1 MNIKRLLIISW
12 VVAILVIVA
21 ALLPFIIRFYSH
33 TISDKQEHWG
43 QFGDYFGG
51 ILNPIISLISLIV
64 LTYISISVYKIED
77 QRNEFTLQELARP
90 FGQIIYINLEQHLE
104 IKFMN
109 CGLGPLIIKEILLT
123 NGKEIKSTNFYTN
136 LPVSD
141 NVIWRDFMF
150 DGMDFTLARDSE
162 IVLFSV
168 TPFNANISEIFDGYK
183 AFEDF
188 KAQFRKII
196 KDFTIEIKYQD
207 IYGRSMP
214 IVSKS
219 LSMFEK
225 SNTIS
230 IKGK

>member
-64 LTYISISVYKIED
+64 LTYISISVSKIED

>member
-1 MNIKRLLIISW
+1 
-12 VVAILVIVA
+12 
-21 ALLPFIIRFYSH
+21 
-33 TISDKQEHWG
+33 
-43 QFGDYFGG
+43 
-51 ILNPIISLISLIV
+51 
-64 LTYISISVYKIED
+64 
-77 QRNEFTLQELARP
+77 
-90 FGQIIYINLEQHLE
+90 
-104 IKFMN
+104 MN

>member
-1 MNIKRLLIISW
+1 LGL
-12 VVAILVIVA
+12 AILVIVA

-64 LTYISISVYKIED
+64 LTYISISVSKIED